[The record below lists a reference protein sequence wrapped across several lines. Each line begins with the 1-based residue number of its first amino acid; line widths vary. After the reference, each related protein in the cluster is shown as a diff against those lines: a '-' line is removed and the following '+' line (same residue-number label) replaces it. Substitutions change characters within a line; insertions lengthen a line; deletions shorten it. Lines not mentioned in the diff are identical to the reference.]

1 MQQVELHELQ
11 TQLTR
16 LIEQALRGE
25 EVVITQADR
34 PVLKL
39 VRISGSRPRRRRG
52 SAKGQILMAP
62 DFDAPLDEV
71 NNGGDRPARRPG

>member
-1 MQQVELHELQ
+1 MQQVELGELQ

-39 VRISGSRPRRRRG
+39 VRISGSTPRRRRG
-52 SAKGQILMAP
+52 SAKGQIQVAP

-71 NNGGDRPARRPG
+71 NNGGG